1 MEQAHFKEEKEN
13 HIPDQFNKED
23 LISHPGLAG
32 E

>member
-23 LISHPGLAG
+23 LIYLAG